1 MFDPL
6 TLFSVPMQIKLC
18 IERGFQRLKGDMT
31 TFFSTI
37 FGNVTTSLIL
47 GSVFYNLKQDT
58 STFYS
63 RGALLFFAI
72 LMNAFRSPLEVC
84 ILFLPGSYSP
94 TNKIRFIRSTFNVLS
109 SKNTLN
115 MHSIT
120 PSQRLSPL

>member
-1 MFDPL
+1 
-6 TLFSVPMQIKLC
+6 MQIKLC

-72 LMNAFRSPLEVC
+72 LMNAFSSALEVG
-84 ILFLPGSYSP
+84 ILFPSDRILLL
-94 TNKIRFIRSTFNVLS
+94 IRSDSHALRSTSYRRKTLS
-109 SKNTLN
+109 
-115 MHSIT
+115 ICA
-120 PSQRLSPL
+120 LSPLL